1 MVEQTTRTLF
11 PNYFNG
17 SEIVI
22 AGKLADRKVGQLH
35 VEVTAS
41 NSKKFVI
48 LKTDV
53 PVEPQRAG
61 HGETGSARPQA
72 GAEPRNHVERL
83 WSYLTVKELL
93 SSWRHS
99 RDEQDRERLR
109 QKAQALALAYRFLTP
124 LTAMHLRS
132 AGQPE
137 KLEEA
142 QGVSAAVGPETVMQS
157 LRGASP
163 QPGEQ
168 VRGAPALPPP
178 PAAVPYCGRPCRALA
193 SEGVL
198 RRRVYAVAKAGSVE
212 KFGNVAF
219 VSEML
224 PGKVSLAINHRY
236 RVPTPQGAMLEAPG

>member
-1 MVEQTTRTLF
+1 MVEQATRTLF

-61 HGETGSARPQA
+61 RGETGSARPQA
-72 GAEPRNHVERL
+72 GGTEPRNHVERL
-83 WSYLTVKELL
+83 WSYLTVRELL

-157 LRGASP
+157 VRGASP

-168 VRGAPALPPP
+168 MCGAPALPSPRP
-178 PAAVPYCGRPCRALA
+178 RLSLTAGDHVVPWRHRVCTPSGLCGCKGWICR
-193 SEGVL
+193 EIWKRGICL
-198 RRRVYAVAKAGSVE
+198 R
-212 KFGNVAF
+212 NVA
-219 VSEML
+219 
-224 PGKVSLAINHRY
+224 R
-236 RVPTPQGAMLEAPG
+236 